1 VTIAEGLLL
10 GAEPR
15 LAALLSHL
23 VLSTPL
29 DQRAHADEV
38 KLRFRP
44 GEYVFGWFAAS
55 LRERET
61 IEQPIGR
68 RTVRSC
74 DMDVASLRAGVFI
87 VLRRDD

>member
-44 GEYVFGWFAAS
+44 GEFAAS

-74 DMDVASLRAGVFI
+74 DMDVASLRAGMFI